1 MAETIKFENNK
12 SSDKAVFPGPV
23 TIIVHM
29 WSEIL
34 ANFNFS

>member
-1 MAETIKFENNK
+1 MMAETIRFQNNK
-12 SSDKAVFPGPV
+12 NSDKAVFPGPV

-34 ANFNFS
+34 ATYKF